1 MTNWIGWLVV
11 IGIILIIIHRIINFK
26 VLLKWVGERFPSNRW
41 HVDGGTKS
49 GSQSLA
55 GKDEDLKVYRGD
67 PDARVRNTSKKRGK
81 GKSRIKVLIGTS
93 FVLITALVYI
103 INAQSKRKE
112 NKGQVTDTSFSKSV
126 ISNSNVNNQITDS
139 AENHSLLADDF
150 KTDSLLMDSL
160 TQDRTVNIPRDLF
173 VVKSDSTE
181 TEVVTPKA
189 DSATPGL
196 PLPESPKDVHLP
208 VLELKQKSRQVN
220 GQAKIK
226 EIIPPCPLENGDE
239 IVSRVIVRVPRN
251 GKPSQAVKAMRFG
264 LVWEMNRK
272 AYYKVIDDAG
282 GEHVYGPG
290 YGGMNRYSDSIKFV
304 STDGLPLVT
313 EVCRVK

>member
-26 VLLKWVGERFPSNRW
+26 VLLKWVGIRFPSNRR
-41 HVDGGTKS
+41 HVDDGTKS

-55 GKDEDLKVYRGD
+55 GGAEDLKVYRGD
-67 PDARVRNTSKKRGK
+67 PDARVRNISKKREK

-139 AENHSLLADDF
+139 AENHSLIADDF
-150 KTDSLLMDSL
+150 KTDSLPL
-160 TQDRTVNIPRDLF
+160 DRTVNIPRDLF

-189 DSATPGL
+189 DSATPKL

-208 VLELKQKSRQVN
+208 ALELKQKSRQVN

-313 EVCRVK
+313 EVCRVR